1 MRFLFRKVEF
11 FEIGKS
17 RILNLKNQTF
27 FRYVAKKKIVFS
39 FEERKIIFNREVFY
53 KYLTKKLSIRKYC
66 ENIVKFFLSLS
77 PSLPFFCFDQGRERT
92 AHE

>member
-1 MRFLFRKVEF
+1 MRFLFQKVEF
-11 FEIGKS
+11 FGIGKS

-53 KYLTKKLSIRKYC
+53 KYLTNNLSIRKYC
-66 ENIVKFFLSLS
+66 EKGVKFFLSLS
-77 PSLPFFCFDQGRERT
+77 LLPSLFLFTFFGNP
-92 AHE
+92 